1 MVKNNDISILEC
13 IELRDYLRQS
23 ERNQHIQHI
32 TGIKLFLALK
42 IHMIV
47 IQDAP
52 SVVQIWAS
60 FIKITLHASK
70 SGHFF
75 DWGIENEQNV
85 KLERL

>member
-1 MVKNNDISILEC
+1 MVENNDISILEC

-23 ERNQHIQHI
+23 ERNQLIQHI
-32 TGIKLFLALK
+32 TGINLSLALK

-60 FIKITLHASK
+60 FILIS
-70 SGHFF
+70 
-75 DWGIENEQNV
+75 Q
-85 KLERL
+85 

>member
-1 MVKNNDISILEC
+1 MGTHPIFESDFDCLTEC

-52 SVVQIWAS
+52 YVVQIWT
-60 FIKITLHASK
+60 IKISSLFPNLFLHLV
-70 SGHFF
+70 
-75 DWGIENEQNV
+75 EN
-85 KLERL
+85 